1 MFGFGPMSSFY
12 DEDFEDG
19 YNPVEPFSQD
29 EFVVHNNRELRNL
42 DAGRDDWGDGDIDY
56 DEVDCPDCGA
66 ELKFRDDAETVRC
79 RNCGSKFRVNKPF
92 YAGETI
98 MFIDITECEW

>member
-29 EFVVHNNRELRNL
+29 EFVVHNDRELRNL
-42 DAGRDDWGDGDIDY
+42 DAGREDWDDGDEDDDEDY
-56 DEVDCPDCGA
+56 DDLDCPRCGNV
-66 ELKFRDDAETVRC
+66 VRC
-79 RNCGSKFRVNKPF
+79 HVDAKFARCRKCGNQF
-92 YAGETI
+92 
-98 MFIDITECEW
+98 